1 MLELRIDGARWLET
15 NDFTKSGPDD
25 RHYVFDRESGEI
37 HFGDGKNGAVPAA
50 GATFNL
56 ELDVGGA
63 VSGTVPNV
71 YRLRVPQGGTVAIHT
86 HVKAQDESGGA
97 GQRAKRVGCLTAI
110 LGALAG
116 IVAWRSRI
124 DDSQGVCRQ
133 PLRTGSYAPPSLGC
147 SGGRPQS
154 LRRCYPTRGY
164 SDREPG

>member
-97 GQRAKRVGCLTAI
+97 GERAKRVGCLTAI

-116 IVAWRSRI
+116 IVAWRSRK
-124 DDSQGVCRQ
+124 
-133 PLRTGSYAPPSLGC
+133 
-147 SGGRPQS
+147 
-154 LRRCYPTRGY
+154 
-164 SDREPG
+164 